1 MTRESERRVPAIIV
15 VAVVFVL
22 FAAVMAWAI
31 EEGRELGLL
40 GAALLSVADRHRRV

>member
-1 MTRESERRVPAIIV
+1 VERRSKRRVPATVV

-31 EEGRELGLL
+31 EGGREFGLL
-40 GAALLSVADRHRRV
+40 GAALLSVG